1 MEHMEDKDFDQLFRD
16 QFEEAE
22 VAPSTN
28 LWDNI
33 ERELSPKKRA
43 ILPAYWMAA
52 AVVVIGVMV
61 AVLMPKTEPIR
72 LQGNA
77 DDAFAANP
85 AGTNSFAVGK
95 DSSHVDNKSIVEDKE
110 PASTPLVIAA
120 RLNEEDVKKDFELV
134 QPIAERKHPVSM
146 DVQNTPSIIAKVEPE
161 SPVNDVM
168 IASVESTPEVQP
180 TTTVEQPEH
189 RGIRNVG
196 DLINI
201 VVNKVDKRDKKLIQF
216 NTDEDDNSSVVAI
229 NIGFLKF
236 NKRDR

>member
-1 MEHMEDKDFDQLFRD
+1 MEHMEDKDFDQLFKD

-22 VAPSTN
+22 LAPSTN

-33 ERELSPKKRA
+33 EKELSPKKRVM
-43 ILPAYWMAA
+43 LPAYWMAA

-72 LQGNA
+72 LQGSRDVAAVIVAPEVISSVVVA
-77 DDAFAANP
+77 DRSA
-85 AGTNSFAVGK
+85 TV
-95 DSSHVDNKSIVEDKE
+95 VEDKE
-110 PASTPLVIAA
+110 EKSTPLVIAA

-134 QPIAERKHPVSM
+134 QPIVERKHPVNM
-146 DVQNTPSIIAKVEPE
+146 DVQTSPSIIAKVEPE

-168 IASVESTPEVQP
+168 IARVESTPEVQAN
-180 TTTVEQPEH
+180 TIVEQPEH
-189 RGIRNVG
+189 KGIRNVG

-236 NKRDR
+236 NKRDKNN

>member
-1 MEHMEDKDFDQLFRD
+1 MEDKDFDQLFKD

-33 ERELSPKKRA
+33 EKELSPKKRVM
-43 ILPAYWMAA
+43 LPAYWMAA

-72 LQGNA
+72 LQGNRDVAAATVAPEVISSAVVA
-77 DDAFAANP
+77 DRLA
-85 AGTNSFAVGK
+85 TV
-95 DSSHVDNKSIVEDKE
+95 VEDKE
-110 PASTPLVIAA
+110 EKSTPLVIAA

-134 QPIAERKHPVSM
+134 QPNVARKHPVNM
-146 DVQNTPSIIAKVEPE
+146 DVQTSPSIIAKVEPE

-168 IASVESTPEVQP
+168 IARVESTPEVQAN
-180 TTTVEQPEH
+180 TIAEQPEH
-189 RGIRNVG
+189 KGIRNVG

-236 NKRDR
+236 NKRDKNN

>member
-1 MEHMEDKDFDQLFRD
+1 MEDKDFDQFFKD

-33 ERELSPKKRA
+33 EKELSPKKRVM
-43 ILPAYWMAA
+43 LPAYWMAA

-72 LQGNA
+72 LQGSRDVAAVTVAPEVITSVVLA
-77 DDAFAANP
+77 DRSA
-85 AGTNSFAVGK
+85 TV
-95 DSSHVDNKSIVEDKE
+95 VEDKE
-110 PASTPLVIAA
+110 EKSTPLVIAA

-134 QPIAERKHPVSM
+134 QPNVPRKHPVNM
-146 DVQNTPSIIAKVEPE
+146 DVQASPSIIAKVEPE
-161 SPVNDVM
+161 IPVNDVM
-168 IASVESTPEVQP
+168 IASVETTPEVQVN
-180 TTTVEQPEH
+180 TIVEQPEH
-189 RGIRNVG
+189 KGIRNVG

-236 NKRDR
+236 NKRDKNN

>member
-1 MEHMEDKDFDQLFRD
+1 MEHMEDKDFDQLFKD

-72 LQGNA
+72 LQGNMDIAAAAVAPEVISSVVVA
-77 DDAFAANP
+77 DRSA
-85 AGTNSFAVGK
+85 TV
-95 DSSHVDNKSIVEDKE
+95 VEDKE
-110 PASTPLVIAA
+110 EKSTPLVIAA
-120 RLNEEDVKKDFELV
+120 RLNEEDVKKDFELM
-134 QPIAERKHPVSM
+134 QPNVERKHPDNM
-146 DVQNTPSIIAKVEPE
+146 DVQTSPSIIAKVEPE

-168 IASVESTPEVQP
+168 IASVESTPEVQAN
-180 TTTVEQPEH
+180 TIIEQPEH

-236 NKRDR
+236 NKRDKNN

>member
-1 MEHMEDKDFDQLFRD
+1 MEDKDFDQLFKD

-33 ERELSPKKRA
+33 EKELSPKKRVM
-43 ILPAYWMAA
+43 LPAYWMAA

-72 LQGNA
+72 LQGNRDVAAATVAPEVISSAVVA
-77 DDAFAANP
+77 DRLA
-85 AGTNSFAVGK
+85 TV
-95 DSSHVDNKSIVEDKE
+95 VEDKE
-110 PASTPLVIAA
+110 EKSTPLVIAA

-134 QPIAERKHPVSM
+134 QPNVERKHPVNM
-146 DVQNTPSIIAKVEPE
+146 DVQTSPSIIAKVEPE

-168 IASVESTPEVQP
+168 IARVESTPEVQAN
-180 TTTVEQPEH
+180 TIVEQPEH
-189 RGIRNVG
+189 KGIRNVG

-236 NKRDR
+236 NKRDKNN